1 MLGTIG
7 RDEIGV
13 PGRGVEV
20 ARFFVVGLGLGPR
33 RLLGRRFLGHHVGLL
48 LDQLVQ
54 VLSSQ
59 TTSSHQNQKNKKK
72 YNSSTSTLDQLQLGA
87 TALTTPTTVSQR
99 EPKKNEGNLVKGERR
114 SSKLVKTLAVLICLR
129 PKRVFS
135 WMPGPASPATT
146 ILRRIFSC
154 SVRRSLVTFFFLRFS
169 SLARSSSNS
178 WTCCSTRASS
188 FSSSSASAS
197 ASSSAAFAS
206 AAPAG
211 PSFSCEKPRTT
222 R

>member
-72 YNSSTSTLDQLQLGA
+72 QLVNLDTRSTA
-87 TALTTPTTVSQR
+87 TGCDCPNN
-99 EPKKNEGNLVKGERR
+99 PNN
-114 SSKLVKTLAVLICLR
+114 
-129 PKRVFS
+129 
-135 WMPGPASPATT
+135 
-146 ILRRIFSC
+146 
-154 SVRRSLVTFFFLRFS
+154 RFS
-169 SLARSSSNS
+169 K
-178 WTCCSTRASS
+178 RA
-188 FSSSSASAS
+188 
-197 ASSSAAFAS
+197 
-206 AAPAG
+206 
-211 PSFSCEKPRTT
+211 KKKR